1 MGKLPTSPP
10 ALEGALR
17 DLLRPLIRLL
27 LARGMTYTALT
38 PLLKELYFEV
48 ASWELAPGAAPQ
60 TDSRI
65 SLISGIHRKDVRR
78 FRAEGVAGAAIGR
91 ETSLASEVFTRW
103 ISDKRFLDSRRRPL
117 ALPRLASAGGK
128 RSFEHLATS
137 VSKDVRSRALLEEL
151 LRLGM
156 VTVDAKDRVVLNQRA
171 FVPPPGSQ
179 EMLYFFSRN
188 AHDHLAAAVANL
200 LGREPTFLE
209 QGVFADDLSEA
220 SVAELEGAVKAEWQK
235 LVRGVVP
242 LATRLDERDAK
253 RGDTGHRMRFGIYF
267 YSEKKSEDAA
277 RAKPAAR
284 VSTRKAPTSNAGT
297 TRRKRTT

>member
-10 ALEGALR
+10 ALDSALR

-27 LARGMTYTALT
+27 LACGMTYTELI

-48 ASWELAPGAAPQ
+48 ASWELAPGMSPQ

-65 SLISGIHRKDVRR
+65 SLITGIHRKDVRR
-78 FRAEGVAGAAIGR
+78 FRAEGMSGTALAR

-103 ISDKRFLDSRRRPL
+103 ISDKRFLNSRRQPLPL
-117 ALPRLASAGGK
+117 ARLASAGGK
-128 RSFEHLATS
+128 RSFEHLALS

-156 VTVDAKDRVVLNQRA
+156 VTINAKDQVVLDQRA

-179 EMLYFFSRN
+179 ERLYFFSRN

-209 QGVFADDLSEA
+209 QAIFADDLSEA
-220 SVAELEGAVKAEWQK
+220 SVAELETAVKSEWQA
-235 LVRGVVP
+235 LVRKVVP
-242 LATRLDERDAK
+242 TASQLDQRDAEQ
-253 RGDTGHRMRFGIYF
+253 RDTGHRMRFGIYF
-267 YSEKKSEDAA
+267 YSEKKSVDAVE
-277 RAKPAAR
+277 AKSAA
-284 VSTRKAPTSNAGT
+284 SKKIRKAPTSNAGP
-297 TRRKRTT
+297 TRRKRAA

>member
-10 ALEGALR
+10 ALDSALR

-27 LARGMTYTALT
+27 LARGMTYTELT

-65 SLISGIHRKDVRR
+65 SLISGLHRKDVRR
-78 FRAEGVAGAAIGR
+78 FRAEGVAGRALAR

-103 ISDKRFLDSRRRPL
+103 ISDKRFLNTRRQPLPL
-117 ALPRLASAGGK
+117 ARLASAGGR
-128 RSFEHLATS
+128 RSFEHLALS

-156 VTVDAKDRVVLNQRA
+156 VTIDAKDRVVLNQRA

-179 EMLYFFSRN
+179 ERLYFFSRN

-200 LGREPTFLE
+200 LGRDPTFLE
-209 QGVFADDLSEA
+209 QAIFADDLSEE
-220 SVAELEGAVKAEWQK
+220 SVAELEAAVKSEWQA
-235 LVRGVVP
+235 LVRSIVP
-242 LATRLDERDAK
+242 RASRLDERDAAK
-253 RGDTGHRMRFGIYF
+253 RDNGHRMRFGIYF
-267 YSEKKSEDAA
+267 YSEKKSADAPGA
-277 RAKPAAR
+277 NPAGR
-284 VSTRKAPTSNAGT
+284 KNTRKAPTPNAGP
-297 TRRKRTT
+297 TRRKRTD

>member
-10 ALEGALR
+10 ALDRALR

-27 LARGMTYTALT
+27 LARGMTYTELT

-65 SLISGIHRKDVRR
+65 SLITGIHRKDVRR
-78 FRAEGVAGAAIGR
+78 FRAEGVEHTAIDR
-91 ETSLASEVFTRW
+91 ETSLASELFTRW
-103 ISDKRFLDSRRRPL
+103 ISDRRFLNSRRQPMPL
-117 ALPRLASAGGK
+117 ARLASAGGRK
-128 RSFEHLATS
+128 SFEHLALT

-156 VTVDAKDRVVLNQRA
+156 VTLDARDRVVLNQRA

-179 EMLYFFSRN
+179 ERLYFFSRN

-209 QGVFADDLSEA
+209 QAIFADDLSEA
-220 SVAELEGAVKAEWQK
+220 SVAEIESAVKTEWQA
-235 LVRGVVP
+235 LVRSVVP
-242 LATRLDERDAK
+242 KASRLDQRDAA
-253 RGDTGHRMRFGIYF
+253 RRDTSHRMRFGIYF
-267 YSEKKSEDAA
+267 YSEKKSVETGTTG
-277 RAKPAAR
+277 PAAKG
-284 VSTRKAPTSNAGT
+284 SNRKAPTSTAGP
-297 TRRKRTT
+297 TRRKRKA